1 MLYKVKYKNVFFH
14 YKALNSRKSCILL
27 LHGLGGT
34 SYSFKR
40 YFKILEEKNI
50 SFFASDHP
58 FHGYTEERDFQTYV
72 DTIFELIEKKGYKE
86 IKIVSHSF
94 GSYVTELF
102 YTKFKGSVKNIML
115 ITPFIE
121 AKKQTKG
128 LGLFLYEKKEF
139 FRYAGK
145 ILSIFPEKFKYPDY
159 AKIGR
164 KPYYAYWLNDMTHTE
179 RKGYFEIQYFVAD
192 RKIENSEF
200 LNVSEI
206 HLGIYDI
213 ITYCDLTQRLLKNY
227 NVKNIFLH
235 KGDHLFPLKEFKN
248 FKENFIQ
255 FVDK

>member
-1 MLYKVKYKNVFFH
+1 MLFRKKFKNVFFH
-14 YKALNSRKSCILL
+14 YKIENYNKNCVLL

-34 SYSFKR
+34 SYSFRK
-40 YFKILEEKNI
+40 YFEILEKKNI

-58 FHGYTEERDFQTYV
+58 FHGYTEERDFKTYV
-72 DTIFELIEKKGYKE
+72 NTIFEFIKKNGCKE

-102 YTKFKGSVKNIML
+102 YTKFKGSVKSIML

-128 LGLFLYEKKEF
+128 LGLLLYERKEF

-159 AKIGR
+159 ARIGR
-164 KPYYAYWLNDMTHTE
+164 KPYFAYWVNDMTHAD

-213 ITYCDLTQRLLKNY
+213 ITYCDMTKRLLKNY
-227 NVKNIFLH
+227 DLKNIFLH
-235 KGDHLFPLKEFKN
+235 KGDHLFPLKEFN
-248 FKENFIQ
+248 TFKENFIR
-255 FVDK
+255 FVER